1 MNSISS
7 SKNGT
12 LLLVIALAM
21 ALLFAVYYYVVKP
34 KEDEAQAIRSE
45 MNGLETEISSLEQSL
60 AELNAQHSQTDVNEF
75 TLRKKVPENR
85 EIDALILAM
94 EEIEYVTGSR
104 VQSIE
109 FNNYDALV
117 SSSGLQDPL
126 YTPEPEEG
134 TTAEDGSA
142 SLETNESTES
152 TESTGSADGT
162 DQAENTETADGAAPP
177 EELPISTIAV
187 ETLPPSLKLVTFNVN
202 IVSPNDVNLQQFIEE
217 IEKNERVMR
226 IDIIDFALPGEEDQL
241 TEEASDVVTANIQI
255 TTFYYE

>member
-21 ALLFAVYYYVVKP
+21 TLLFAVYYYIVKP
-34 KEDEAQAIRSE
+34 KEDEAQTIRSE
-45 MNGLETEISSLEQSL
+45 MNNLETEISSLEQSL
-60 AELNAQHSQTDVNEF
+60 AELNTQHLQTDVNEF
-75 TLRKKVPENR
+75 ALRKKVPENR

-134 TTAEDGSA
+134 AAVGDGSE
-142 SLETNESTES
+142 SSETTES
-152 TESTGSADGT
+152 TESADDPG
-162 DQAENTETADGAAPP
+162 QAENTETTDGTAPT

-202 IVSPNDVNLQQFIEE
+202 VVAPNNVNLQQFIEE

-226 IDIIDFALPGEEDQL
+226 IDIIDFALPGEEDQFA
-241 TEEASDVVTANIQI
+241 EEASEIVTASIQV

>member
-21 ALLFAVYYYVVKP
+21 ALLFAVYYYVIKP
-34 KEDEAQAIRSE
+34 KDDEVQAIRTEITS
-45 MNGLETEISSLEQSL
+45 LETEISAMEQSL
-60 AELNAQHSQTDVNEF
+60 AELNTQHSQTDVNEF
-75 TLRKKVPENR
+75 TLRKKVPATR

-126 YTPEPEEG
+126 YTPELEEG
-134 TTAEDGSA
+134 AAAEDGSE
-142 SLETNESTES
+142 SSETTEATEPTETTES
-152 TESTGSADGT
+152 PETPEDTEAADGEVP
-162 DQAENTETADGAAPP
+162 A

-202 IVSPNDVNLQQFIEE
+202 VVAPNDVNLQQFIEE
-217 IEKNERVMR
+217 IEKKERVMR
-226 IDIIDFALPGEEDQL
+226 IDIIDFALPGEEDQF